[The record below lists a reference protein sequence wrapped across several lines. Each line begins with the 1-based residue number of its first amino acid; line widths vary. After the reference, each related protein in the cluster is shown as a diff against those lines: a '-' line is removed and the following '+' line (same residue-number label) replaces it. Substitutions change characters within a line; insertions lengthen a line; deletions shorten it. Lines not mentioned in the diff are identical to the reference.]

1 MGLLASASI
10 GRRMA
15 PQRSLSRDESK
26 AITRRRLLD
35 AAAALLAK
43 TGYGKLSA
51 SAVAREAEVAQPTFY
66 VHFRDKDD
74 LLRTLGEEQIG
85 ALRARLRAVR
95 ARIIEAHDLEAVR
108 ESFRVPLQVWLEHP
122 ALLRL
127 YTQELLQPKSPLG
140 AQARQLRSDL
150 CRDLAEDLERFGLPA
165 ATKREREQLA
175 MIAEAIVAQTE
186 ALALGLVEKRFA
198 SLESAVDVLTHFATS
213 ALGLGGTR

>member
-1 MGLLASASI
+1 
-10 GRRMA
+10 MA

-35 AAAALLAK
+35 AAAELLAK

-51 SAVAREAEVAQPTFY
+51 SAVARAAEVAQPTFY

-95 ARIIEAHDLEAVR
+95 ARILSTRDLDAVR
-108 ESFRVPLQVWLEHP
+108 ESFRLPLEVWLEHP

-127 YTQELLQPKSPLG
+127 YSQELLQPKSPLG
-140 AQARQLRSDL
+140 SQARQLRADL

-165 ATKREREQLA
+165 ASVRERERVE

-198 SLESAVDVLTHFATS
+198 SLESAVDVLAHFAAS
-213 ALGLGGTR
+213 ALGLGGER